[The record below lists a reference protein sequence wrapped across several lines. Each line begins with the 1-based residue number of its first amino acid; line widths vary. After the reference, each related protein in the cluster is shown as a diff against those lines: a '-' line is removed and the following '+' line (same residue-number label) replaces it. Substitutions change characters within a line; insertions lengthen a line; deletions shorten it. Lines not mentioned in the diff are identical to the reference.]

1 MNNYSQLG
9 NGTTVSSSTPI
20 QIGTATNWLT
30 IDAGVSTTSA
40 IKTDGTMYVW
50 GRNNLG
56 QLGDGTNTQRSVPT
70 AINCP
75 ATSLA
80 NNDYLSTSNELKV
93 YPNPVNNLLNISFD
107 QTMNSVAL
115 YNLLGQEVI
124 TKLVNA
130 NETSIDVSAL
140 PSGTYLIKVNTEDK
154 VKSLKVV
161 KQ

>member
-1 MNNYSQLG
+1 
-9 NGTTVSSSTPI
+9 
-20 QIGTATNWLT
+20 
-30 IDAGVSTTSA
+30 
-40 IKTDGTMYVW
+40 
-50 GRNNLG
+50 
-56 QLGDGTNTQRSVPT
+56 
-70 AINCP
+70 
-75 ATSLA
+75 
-80 NNDYLSTSNELKV
+80 
-93 YPNPVNNLLNISFD
+93 
-107 QTMNSVAL
+107 MNSVAL

>member
-1 MNNYSQLG
+1 
-9 NGTTVSSSTPI
+9 
-20 QIGTATNWLT
+20 
-30 IDAGVSTTSA
+30 
-40 IKTDGTMYVW
+40 MYVW